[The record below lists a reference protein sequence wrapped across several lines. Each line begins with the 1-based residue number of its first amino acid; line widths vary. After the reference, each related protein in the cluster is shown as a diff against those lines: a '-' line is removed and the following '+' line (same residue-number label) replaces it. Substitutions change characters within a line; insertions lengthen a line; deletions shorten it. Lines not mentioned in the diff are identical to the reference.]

1 MNPRMTP
8 FLSQRILLLAA
19 ALVYH
24 LVPAS
29 SAAQIGGGAGAYA
42 RMGFGA
48 RGMAMGNALTA
59 VTTGDAVGY
68 YNPAT
73 LPLAEYR
80 NITASFGVLTL
91 DRRLNFLSYVQPL
104 GGGASTDPEKGIN
117 KAGLTIGIIN
127 AGISNIDGRD
137 ADGQPTGLLKTSEN
151 QAFLGFGT
159 QLRNGLAIGVTIKF
173 LYYHLYTDVNSTTFG
188 FDVGA
193 LMPVSKRL
201 TLGIAVRDINA
212 KYSWDTQSIYGQ
224 QGTTT
229 TDKFPQLYI
238 AGAAFILPDS
248 LGLIAAD
255 LEFSNRSTTY
265 LKIGAEVP
273 VIPEVTLRAGIDRI
287 DLRNK
292 GYGVRPGF
300 GFTARKSFEDL
311 HPALTY
317 AFVIEPFAS
326 SGLHM
331 ISLSMVF

>member
-1 MNPRMTP
+1 MNRMTKMTLIP
-8 FLSQRILLLAA
+8 IARILF
-19 ALVYH
+19 LVVS
-24 LVPAS
+24 LFLIPEVAG
-29 SAAQIGGGAGAYA
+29 AQIGGGAGAYS

-68 YNPAT
+68 YNPAA

-80 NITASFGVLTL
+80 NITASFGILSL

-104 GGGASTDPEKGIN
+104 GGNAAENPNRGIN

-127 AGISNIDGRD
+127 SGVSGIDGRD
-137 ADGQPTGLLKTSEN
+137 SDGQPTGMLKTSEN

-193 LMPVSKRL
+193 LMPVSERL
-201 TLGIAVRDINA
+201 TVGFAARDINA

-229 TDKFPQLYI
+229 TDKFPQLY
-238 AGAAFILPDS
+238 ALGASYKLPDS
-248 LGLIAAD
+248 SGLVAAD
-255 LEFSNRSTTY
+255 VEFSNRSTVHV
-265 LKIGAEVP
+265 KVGVEVP
-273 VIPEVTLRAGIDRI
+273 VIPELTLRAGLDRI
-287 DLRNK
+287 DFKNK

-300 GFTARKSFEDL
+300 GFTARRSFEGL

-317 AFVIEPFAS
+317 AFIVEPFTS
-326 SGLHM
+326 SGMHM
-331 ISLSMVF
+331 ISLSMMF